1 MEKYDILTLDNNK
14 DYVINEIADYNNHKY
29 LLLIE
34 IDSNE
39 NILNEKLIVEL
50 IKTDGGFDLEEV
62 TDKDIYDNVS
72 KIFIDMIN
80 DDLSLKED

>member
-34 IDSNE
+34 VDSNE